1 MESKPVGFTKFEK
14 TTKNRKVED
23 FLRCFRFFF
32 LMLMINSKL
41 QFYLG
46 LLFHSFST
54 AFDLLAEYVKT
65 LTYLLGK
72 LLLRQRPIHK
82 LDANGATSGQ

>member
-46 LLFHSFST
+46 LSLTPFP
-54 AFDLLAEYVKT
+54 LLLTY
-65 LTYLLGK
+65 LQNTYLLGK